1 MEDWDIDRIIKDYA
15 DAAERMHAAGVDGL
29 ELEAYGHLMD
39 QFWSPSTNTLD
50 APFGGAMENR
60 VRFTLEVIKA
70 IRERVGKEFILG
82 VRGVAD
88 EVRPGGITADEGLG
102 IARYLAKSGMVDFS
116 QHHSRPY

>member
-1 MEDWDIDRIIKDYA
+1 
-15 DAAERMHAAGVDGL
+15 
-29 ELEAYGHLMD
+29 MD

-70 IRERVGKEFILG
+70 IRARVGKEFILG

-88 EVRPGGITADEGLG
+88 EVRPGGLTADEGLG
-102 IARYLAKSGMVDFS
+102 IARYLAKSGMVDFLNIIRGHIDTDAAKPS
-116 QHHSRPY
+116 GSAPAAEVKKEETTDILLQF